1 MLPVESLN
9 GLVTFVTTA
18 RSATFTEA
26 AETTGDLAFG
36 SRQGDRAAGRAHWV
50 CGCSIAPRGAFRSP
64 PMASAY
70 FASCATALE
79 EIASAEACTGSASHL
94 PAGRLRIDMPSSFGR
109 LMILPVLL
117 RICAGH
123 PELQLTMT
131 FTDHFVDPVEE
142 GIDLLIRF
150 GGLDQAQH
158 LVARRLGTQQLITCA
173 SPAYLDRHGTPAT
186 VDDLHAHRSIVGYR
200 YGQPV
205 AWRIGED
212 AGQARFIPSGTHQL
226 NDGDAV
232 IEAAIAGLGICQMPH
247 FLVKRHLQT
256 GALQQVLGHC
266 MQHHV
271 EIHALWPQT
280 RHLRPKVRYVVDAL
294 ATLADAGAFD

>member
-1 MLPVESLN
+1 
-9 GLVTFVTTA
+9 
-18 RSATFTEA
+18 
-26 AETTGDLAFG
+26 
-36 SRQGDRAAGRAHWV
+36 
-50 CGCSIAPRGAFRSP
+50 
-64 PMASAY
+64 
-70 FASCATALE
+70 
-79 EIASAEACTGSASHL
+79 
-94 PAGRLRIDMPSSFGR
+94 MPSSFGR

-117 RICAGH
+117 RICAEH

>member
-26 AETTGDLAFG
+26 AETLGI
-36 SRQGDRAAGRAHWV
+36 SRSAVGKA
-50 CGCSIAPRGAFRSP
+50 IARLEERLGVRLFHRTTRRISLTADGQ
-64 PMASAY
+64 AY
-70 FASCATALE
+70 FASCAAALE
-79 EIASAEACTGSASHL
+79 EIASAEACLGSASHL

-117 RICAGH
+117 RICAEH

-247 FLVKRHLQT
+247 FLVKQHLQT
-256 GALQQVLGHC
+256 GALQQVLGQC

>member
-1 MLPVESLN
+1 MWGQIDGTSKMEIARDVLGDLVQGWSAETNL
-9 GLVTFVTTA
+9 GLVA
-18 RSATFTEA
+18 YGHRS
-26 AETTGDLAFG
+26 
-36 SRQGDRAAGRAHWV
+36 QGD
-50 CGCSIAPRGAFRSP
+50 
-64 PMASAY
+64 
-70 FASCATALE
+70 
-79 EIASAEACTGSASHL
+79 CTDIETL
-94 PAGRLRIDMPSSFGR
+94 VTP
-109 LMILPVLL
+109 
-117 RICAGH
+117 
-123 PELQLTMT
+123 Q
-131 FTDHFVDPVEE
+131 PVEE

-232 IEAAIAGLGICQMPH
+232 IEGAIAGLGICQMPMS
-247 FLVKRHLQT
+247 LVRHHLES
-256 GALQQVLGHC
+256 GALQSVLDHC
-266 MQHHV
+266 TQHHV
-271 EIHALWPQT
+271 DIHALWPQT
-280 RHLRPKVRYVVDAL
+280 RHLRPKVRYVVEELTRL
-294 ATLADAGAFD
+294 AAVGAFD